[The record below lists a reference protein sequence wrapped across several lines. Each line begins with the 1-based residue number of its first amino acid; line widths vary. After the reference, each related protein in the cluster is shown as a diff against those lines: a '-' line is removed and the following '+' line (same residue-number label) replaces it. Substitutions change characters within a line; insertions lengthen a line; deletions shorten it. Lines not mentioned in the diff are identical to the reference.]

1 MAEPEAELQTLQ
13 YYLNEYSQQAEIF
26 SRQLEMIEQKRIES
40 LAAIE
45 TMKNLVGDRDS
56 PVLLPIG
63 GGTMVRAKVSDPEKV
78 LVNIGSDVV
87 IQRTNGEAITFLQ
100 EKITEMEAM
109 EKKVAATIEQLRGQM
124 AEIAQRI
131 ETTYVQQQQRSQG

>member
-1 MAEPEAELQTLQ
+1 MAEPEADLQTLQ

-45 TMKNLVGDRDS
+45 TMKALAADPDS
-56 PVLLPIG
+56 LALLPLG
-63 GGTMVRAKVSDPEKV
+63 GGTMVRVKVNDPEKV
-78 LVNIGSDVV
+78 LVNIGADVV
-87 IQRTNGEAITFLQ
+87 MQRTNGEAITFLQ

-109 EKKVAATIEQLRGQM
+109 EKKVAATIDQLRSQM
-124 AEIAQRI
+124 AEIARKI
-131 ETTYVQQQQRSQG
+131 EMTYAEQGRARG

>member
-1 MAEPEAELQTLQ
+1 MAGPEADLQTLQ
-13 YYLNEYSQQAEIF
+13 FYLNEYSQQAEIF

-45 TMKNLVGDRDS
+45 TMKALPADREAA
-56 PVLLPIG
+56 VLLSIG
-63 GGTMVRAKVSDPEKV
+63 GGTMVRAKVADPEKV
-78 LVNIGSDVV
+78 LVNIGSDVIV
-87 IQRTNGEAITFLQ
+87 QRTNGEAITFLQ

-109 EKKVAATIEQLRGQM
+109 EKKVAATIDQLRSQM

-131 ETTYVQQQQRSQG
+131 ETSYVEHGRTQG

>member
-1 MAEPEAELQTLQ
+1 MAEPEADLQTLQ
-13 YYLNEYSQQAEIF
+13 YYLNEYGQQAEIF

-100 EKITEMEAM
+100 EKIAEMEAIDR
-109 EKKVAATIEQLRGQM
+109 KSV
-124 AEIAQRI
+124 
-131 ETTYVQQQQRSQG
+131 V

>member
-1 MAEPEAELQTLQ
+1 MAGPEADLQTLQ

-45 TMKNLVGDRDS
+45 TMKNLAGDRDS
-56 PVLLPIG
+56 PVLLPLG
-63 GGTMVRAKVSDPEKV
+63 GGTMVRAKVSDPEKI

-109 EKKVAATIEQLRGQM
+109 EKKVAATIDQLRGQM
-124 AEIAQRI
+124 AEVAQRI
-131 ETTYVQQQQRSQG
+131 EAAYAQRERSQG

>member
-1 MAEPEAELQTLQ
+1 MAEPEADLQTLQ

-109 EKKVAATIEQLRGQM
+109 EKKVAATIGQLRGQM
-124 AEIAQRI
+124 DEIAQRI
-131 ETTYVQQQQRSQG
+131 ETAYVQQQRNQG

>member
-1 MAEPEAELQTLQ
+1 MAEPEADLQTLQ

-45 TMKNLVGDRDS
+45 TMKNLAGDSDS
-56 PVLLPIG
+56 PVLLPLG
-63 GGTMVRAKVSDPEKV
+63 GGTMVRAKVSDPEKI

-100 EKITEMEAM
+100 EKIAEMEAM
-109 EKKVAATIEQLRGQM
+109 EKKVAATIEQLRMQM

-131 ETTYVQQQQRSQG
+131 EITYVQQQRTQG

>member
-1 MAEPEAELQTLQ
+1 MAEPEADLQTLQ

-45 TMKNLVGDRDS
+45 TMKSLAGDSDS
-56 PVLLPIG
+56 PVLLPLG
-63 GGTMVRAKVSDPEKV
+63 GGTMVRAKVSDPGKI

-87 IQRTNGEAITFLQ
+87 IQRTNGEAISFLQ

-109 EKKVAATIEQLRGQM
+109 EKKVAATIDQLRSQM
-124 AEIAQRI
+124 AGIAQRI
-131 ETTYVQQQQRSQG
+131 ETGYVQQQRSQG

>member
-1 MAEPEAELQTLQ
+1 MPEPEADLQTLQ
-13 YYLNEYSQQAEIF
+13 YYLNEYGQQAEIF

-45 TMKNLVGDRDS
+45 TMKAIAADRDT
-56 PVLLPIG
+56 PALLPLG
-63 GGTMVRAKVSDPEKV
+63 GGTMVRVKVSDPERI

-109 EKKVAATIEQLRGQM
+109 EKKVAQTIEQLRGQM
-124 AEIAQRI
+124 GEIARRI
-131 ETTYVQQQQRSQG
+131 ETEYVQQARTQG

>member
-1 MAEPEAELQTLQ
+1 MAEPEADLQALQ

-45 TMKNLVGDRDS
+45 TMKNLAGDRDS
-56 PVLLPIG
+56 PVLLPLG
-63 GGTMVRAKVSDPEKV
+63 GGTMVRAKVTDPEKI

-100 EKITEMEAM
+100 EKISEMEAM
-109 EKKVAATIEQLRGQM
+109 EKRVAATIEQLRGQM

-131 ETTYVQQQQRSQG
+131 ETAYVQRERGQG

>member
-1 MAEPEAELQTLQ
+1 MAGPEADLQTLQ
-13 YYLNEYSQQAEIF
+13 YYLNEYGQQAEIF

-45 TMKNLVGDRDS
+45 TMKSLVADHDS
-56 PVLLPIG
+56 PVLLPLG
-63 GGTMVRAKVSDPEKV
+63 GGTMVRVTVPDPEKV
-78 LVNIGSDVV
+78 LINIGSDVV
-87 IQRTNGEAITFLQ
+87 IGRTNGEAITFLQ

-109 EKKVAATIEQLRGQM
+109 EKKVAATIDQLRSQM

-131 ETTYVQQQQRSQG
+131 ETSYVEHGRTQG

>member
-1 MAEPEAELQTLQ
+1 MAEPEADLQTLQ

-45 TMKNLVGDRDS
+45 TMKALVADRDA
-56 PVLLPIG
+56 PTLLPLG
-63 GGTMVRAKVSDPEKV
+63 GGTMVRVKVGDPEKV
-78 LVNIGSDVV
+78 LVNVGSDVIV
-87 IQRTNGEAITFLQ
+87 QRTNGEAITFLQ

-109 EKKVAATIEQLRGQM
+109 EKKVAQTIDQLRAQM
-124 AEIAQRI
+124 SGVARQIESAYAAQERP
-131 ETTYVQQQQRSQG
+131 QG

>member
-1 MAEPEAELQTLQ
+1 MAEPEADLQTLQ

-100 EKITEMEAM
+100 EKIAEMEAM
-109 EKKVAATIEQLRGQM
+109 EKKVAATNEQLRMQM

-131 ETTYVQQQQRSQG
+131 EITYVQQQRTQG

>member
-1 MAEPEAELQTLQ
+1 MAEPEADLQTLQ

-109 EKKVAATIEQLRGQM
+109 EKKVAATIGQLRNQM
-124 AEIAQRI
+124 DEIAQRI
-131 ETTYVQQQQRSQG
+131 ETAYVQQQRNQG